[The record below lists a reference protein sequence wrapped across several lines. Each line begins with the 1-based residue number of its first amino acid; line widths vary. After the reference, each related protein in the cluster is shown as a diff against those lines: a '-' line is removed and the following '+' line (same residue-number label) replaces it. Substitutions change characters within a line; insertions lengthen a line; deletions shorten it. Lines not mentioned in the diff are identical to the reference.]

1 MIPFRSERL
10 PLELI
15 CRGPKPG
22 PHRVAVSVVQDSSWV
37 ERCGEKLEVR
47 EEAILV
53 SREPGLDLE
62 TRAVIVNPG
71 GPSQGGRATLLEQP
85 PF

>member
-1 MIPFRSERL
+1 MGSR
-10 PLELI
+10 
-15 CRGPKPG
+15 
-22 PHRVAVSVVQDSSWV
+22 SVVQDSSWV